1 MYGTIAR
8 LRVKPGGAS
17 DLAAIT
23 STYEEL
29 GVPGFVASHL
39 YQADGDPDELWM
51 AVIFV
56 DRESYR
62 LNAEDPAQ
70 DVRYRE
76 MRALLTAD
84 PEWHDGHII
93 SSAGTGATTG
103 GPGSAGGGF

>member
-1 MYGTIAR
+1 MYGTVAR
-8 LRVKPGGAS
+8 LRVKPGGAA

-39 YQADGDPDELWM
+39 YQADADPDELWM
-51 AVIFV
+51 SVIFV

-76 MRALLTAD
+76 MRALLLAD

-93 SSAGTGATTG
+93 STAGTGATTG
-103 GPGSAGGGF
+103 GPGAAGGGF